1 MQRVTSLTAGPSS
14 PKRNATVNATTRVLC
29 AALVA
34 AAFAVG
40 AWDNLYPRGPP
51 LHHRRRHRAVRAGR
65 QRVGKIRDPADRK
78 AAERRGCRFFHAHHD
93 PRQCRRGHRRTH
105 SNHLLQH
112 RTSADQGHVPVNVD
126 AAIFWHVHDAQKATL
141 AITDY
146 RQAIERVAQASV
158 RKMIGASMSASLL
171 SDRKTVGMHLRDKIG
186 RMIADWSV
194 PVQPGHVVRMT
205 STADLSGSR
214 KLP

>member
-1 MQRVTSLTAGPSS
+1 
-14 PKRNATVNATTRVLC
+14 
-29 AALVA
+29 
-34 AAFAVG
+34 
-40 AWDNLYPRGPP
+40 
-51 LHHRRRHRAVRAGR
+51 
-65 QRVGKIRDPADRK
+65 
-78 AAERRGCRFFHAHHD
+78 
-93 PRQCRRGHRRTH
+93 
-105 SNHLLQH
+105 
-112 RTSADQGHVPVNVD
+112 VPVNVD

>member
-1 MQRVTSLTAGPSS
+1 M
-14 PKRNATVNATTRVLC
+14 NAITRVLS
-29 AALVA
+29 ATLVA

-40 AWDNLYPRGPP
+40 AWDNLNSAVLLCIIAVLIALSVRGANV
-51 LHHRRRHRAVRAGR
+51 LEKFVILRIRKMQSVEGAGFFMR
-65 QRVGKIRDPADRK
+65 ITIPDNVDAGTK
-78 AAERRGCRFFHAHHD
+78 ERI
-93 PRQCRRGHRRTH
+93 QT
-105 SNHLLQH
+105 
-112 RTSADQGHVPVNVD
+112 TSFNTEQAPTKDTVPVNVD
-126 AAIFWHVHDAQKATL
+126 AAIFWHVHDVQKATL

-158 RKMIGASMSASLL
+158 REMIGASMSASLL

-186 RMIADWSV
+186 RKISDWSV

-205 STADLSGSR
+205 STADVSGSR

>member
-1 MQRVTSLTAGPSS
+1 M
-14 PKRNATVNATTRVLC
+14 NAITRVLS

-40 AWDNLYPRGPP
+40 AWDNLNSAVLLCIIAVLIALSVRGANV
-51 LHHRRRHRAVRAGR
+51 LEKFVILRIRKMQSVEGAGFFMR
-65 QRVGKIRDPADRK
+65 ITIPDNVDAGTK
-78 AAERRGCRFFHAHHD
+78 ERI
-93 PRQCRRGHRRTH
+93 QT
-105 SNHLLQH
+105 
-112 RTSADQGHVPVNVD
+112 TSFNTEQAPTKDTVPVNVD
-126 AAIFWHVHDAQKATL
+126 AAIFWHVHDVQKATL

-158 RKMIGASMSASLL
+158 REMIGASMSASLL

-186 RMIADWSV
+186 RKISDWSV

>member
-1 MQRVTSLTAGPSS
+1 M
-14 PKRNATVNATTRVLC
+14 NAITRGLS

-40 AWDNLYPRGPP
+40 AWDNLNSAVLLCIIAVLIALSVRGANV
-51 LHHRRRHRAVRAGR
+51 LEKFVILRIRKMQSVEGAGFFMR
-65 QRVGKIRDPADRK
+65 ITIPDNVDAGTK
-78 AAERRGCRFFHAHHD
+78 ERI
-93 PRQCRRGHRRTH
+93 QI
-105 SNHLLQH
+105 
-112 RTSADQGHVPVNVD
+112 TSFNTEQAPTKDTVPVNVD
-126 AAIFWHVHDAQKATL
+126 AAIFWHVHDVQKATL

-158 RKMIGASMSASLL
+158 REMIGASMSASLL

-186 RMIADWSV
+186 RKISDWSV